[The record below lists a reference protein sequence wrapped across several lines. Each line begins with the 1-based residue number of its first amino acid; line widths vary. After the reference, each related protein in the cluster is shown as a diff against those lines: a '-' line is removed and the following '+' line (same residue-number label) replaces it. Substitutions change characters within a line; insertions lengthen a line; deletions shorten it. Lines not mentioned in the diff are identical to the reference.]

1 MSLSKDLSELV
12 NSDVITPETADR
24 IQDYYEEKK
33 GTSANRLFI
42 VFGVLGALLIGL
54 GIISIV
60 AHNWDELSRITKT
73 FFAFLPLIA
82 GQLLCGYVL
91 FKKPDSIAWRE
102 SSAIFLF
109 FAVGACISLISQIYN
124 IPGNLG
130 PFLLTWMLL
139 CLPLIYIM
147 KSSAASLLYIAG
159 ITYYAG
165 ETGYWS
171 YPKSESLMYWLL
183 LLGALP
189 HYYLLYINKPKSNF
203 TIFHHWFIP
212 LSVVITLGT
221 IADAFS
227 ELMFIAYFC
236 LFGLFSLAGNSS
248 FLSDQKLAGNSYKI
262 MGSLGTVI
270 LLLILS
276 FSGYWMELNSTDFPF
291 FQVMT
296 SAEFFASVVLALSA
310 ATLLFLQQK
319 GKSLTDVDPTSVV
332 FILFII
338 VFFVGLNS
346 LFAVVLINLILFAL
360 GILITRKG
368 AMQNN
373 LGRLNYGMI
382 ILTALIFS
390 RFFDTDI
397 SFILRG
403 LLFVFVG
410 TGFMIVNYRMLK
422 NRKQE

>member
-24 IQDYYEEKK
+24 IQDYYEGKK
-33 GTSANRLFI
+33 GNSTNRLFI
-42 VFGVLGALLIGL
+42 VFGVIGALLIGL
-54 GIISIV
+54 GIISII

-73 FFAFLPLIA
+73 FFAFLPLVT
-82 GQLLCGYVL
+82 GQLLCGYAF
-91 FKKPDSIAWRE
+91 FKKPDSTAWRE

-130 PFLLTWMLL
+130 PFLLIWMLL

-159 ITYYAG
+159 ITFYAG

-171 YPKSESLMYWLL
+171 YPNSESFMYWLL

-189 HYYLLYINKPKSNF
+189 HYYLLYRTKPKSNF

-212 LSVVITLGT
+212 LSIVITLGT
-221 IADAFS
+221 LADSFS

-236 LFGLFSLAGNSS
+236 LFGLFSIVGNSA
-248 FLSDQKLAGNSYKI
+248 FLTDQKLTGNSYKI

-276 FSGYWMELNSTDFPF
+276 FSEYWMELTITDFPF
-291 FQVMT
+291 FEVMI
-296 SAEFFASVVLALSA
+296 SAEFFSSVILAISA
-310 ATLLFLQQK
+310 VTLLYFQQR
-319 GKSLTDVDPTSVV
+319 GKSLTDIEPISVV

-346 LFAVVLINLILFAL
+346 LLAVILINLILFAL
-360 GILITRKG
+360 GILIISDG
-368 AMQNN
+368 AIQNN

-410 TGFMIVNYRMLK
+410 VGFIFVNYRMLK
-422 NRKQE
+422 KGKLV

>member
-24 IQDYYEEKK
+24 IQDYYEGKK
-33 GTSANRLFI
+33 GTSTNRLFI
-42 VFGVLGALLIGL
+42 VFGVIGALLIGL
-54 GIISIV
+54 GIISII

-73 FFAFLPLIA
+73 FFAFFPLVT

-91 FKKPDSIAWRE
+91 LKKPHSTAWRE
-102 SSAIFLF
+102 SSAILLF

-124 IPGNLG
+124 IPGNLE

-147 KSSAASLLYIAG
+147 KSSAVSLLYIAG

-171 YPKSESLMYWLL
+171 YPNSESLMYWLL

-189 HYYLLYINKPKSNF
+189 HYYLLYINRPKSNF

-221 IADAFS
+221 LADTFS
-227 ELMFIAYFC
+227 ELIFIAYFC
-236 LFGLFSLAGNSS
+236 LFGLFSLTGNSS
-248 FLSDQKLAGNSYKI
+248 FLSDQKLASNSYKI
-262 MGSLGTVI
+262 IGSLGTVV

-276 FSGYWMELNSTDFPF
+276 FSEYWMELSSTDFPF
-291 FQVMT
+291 FQVII
-296 SAEFFASVVLALSA
+296 SAEFIASVVLAISA
-310 ATLLFLQQK
+310 ATLLYLQQMD
-319 GKSLTDVDPTSVV
+319 KSLTDVEPTSIV

-346 LFAVVLINLILFAL
+346 LLAVILINLILFAL
-360 GILITRKG
+360 GILIIRDG
-368 AMQNN
+368 AIKNN

-410 TGFMIVNYRMLK
+410 AGFIFVNYRMLK
-422 NRKQE
+422 KGKLV